1 LSSFLQVLNSE
12 IAGMKETELT
22 YWYAVYTLPNFEK
35 KVTAAIQQKGIVTYC
50 PLQKQQRQWADRKK
64 IIEVP
69 AFKGYVFVNIHDEIR
84 WKVLSTNG
92 VLNFVCIGGKPAR
105 IPNHEIEAVQRF
117 FKDMGTQSTNL
128 ELVPGNMVQINRG
141 VLMGTT
147 GKVVS
152 VMHNYVTLQMPSLGL
167 QMHLKVAVND
177 LKLTDADHL
186 VA

>member
-1 LSSFLQVLNSE
+1 MSSFSGGSKCE
-12 IAGMKETELT
+12 IAFMEQSNPT
-22 YWYAVYTLPNFEK
+22 YWYAVYTMPNFEK
-35 KVTAAIQQKGIVTYC
+35 KVAASIQHKGIVAYC

-105 IPNHEIEAVQRF
+105 IPSHEIEAVQLF
-117 FKDMGTQSTNL
+117 FMDINIDKSNTY
-128 ELVPGNMVQINRG
+128 ELLPGDIVEINRG
-141 VLMGTT
+141 VMMGNTAE
-147 GKVVS
+147 VVC
-152 VMHNYVTLQMPSLGL
+152 VMNNYVTLQVPSLGL
-167 QMHLKVAVND
+167 KMHLKVAVND
-177 LKLTDADHL
+177 LKIKHTN